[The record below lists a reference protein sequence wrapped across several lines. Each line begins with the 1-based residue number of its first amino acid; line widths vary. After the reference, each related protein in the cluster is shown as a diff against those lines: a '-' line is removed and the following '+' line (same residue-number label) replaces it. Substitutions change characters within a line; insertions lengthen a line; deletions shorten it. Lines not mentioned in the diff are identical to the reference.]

1 MLPSGTLLNNHYRVK
16 RELGRGG
23 MGAVYEAIDERL
35 ASPVALKQNLSHNT
49 ITVNAFAR
57 EARLLRK
64 IKHDA
69 FPRVSDYFAETDGG
83 QYMVMELIAGPDLE
97 RELAARQS
105 PFAVDEV
112 ARWADRLLDAL
123 EVLHNPQ
130 DPVIHR
136 DIKPA
141 NLKLDEKGQIKL
153 LDFGIAKGAAG
164 DKPQAG
170 DSRSMNFVTLA
181 YAPVEQILRCSG
193 DVYLVLFANHAAKV
207 EAAAAQGTDGRSDLF
222 ALGATLYHFLTGVAP
237 TPASARAAAV
247 WAGQKDPLIAPHK
260 LNPDA
265 PPELSAMVCR
275 ALALERQDRYAD
287 AAAMRQALRDW
298 REAKQREAAAAER
311 RRIEEERQR
320 LQAEAEAQRLAA
332 ETAQRQAEAA
342 RRENEAL
349 AARLREAEAERRKL
363 QAETEQARQQLAA
376 AQAQEALSRLP
387 TLPRPAPP
395 VTEELPPELRPT
407 ATPTPFSGVSLN
419 SYSFEAVKLDKSGN
433 VVERP
438 KGQAQSYEEDLGGG
452 VLLEMTLVPGGEFMM
467 GSPDSEQSHQSDES
481 PRHRVAVP
489 EFYLGR
495 YEVTQEQWRAVAKLP
510 KIRVD
515 LPAEPFS
522 FKGDGRLPVE
532 SISWF
537 EAVEFCARLKKK
549 TGRDYRL
556 PSEAEWEYAARA
568 GAETPFAFGETITPY
583 YVNYDGNYPYI
594 GDKKELYR
602 QKTVP
607 VDLSDATFAGIPNAF
622 GLYQMHGNVWEW
634 CLDEYKETY
643 NGAPSDGRAVGQ
655 TKDVLLDDEKARV
668 LRGGSWGYYAWD
680 CRSALRNRI
689 TPRYRDFNLGFRV
702 AVASSK

>member
-1 MLPSGTLLNNHYRVK
+1 MLPSGTLLNNRYRVK

-23 MGAVYEAIDERL
+23 MGAVYEAIDERFD
-35 ASPVALKQNLSHNT
+35 SPVALKQNLSHNT

-69 FPRVSDYFAETDGG
+69 FPLVSDYFAETDGG

-97 RELAARQS
+97 KELAARRR

-170 DSRSMNFVTLA
+170 DSRSVNFVTLA

-247 WAGQKDPLIAPHK
+247 WAGQKDPLIAPHL

-265 PPELSAMVCR
+265 PPELSAIICR

-311 RRIEEERQR
+311 RRLVEERQR
-320 LQAEAEAQRLAA
+320 LQAEADAQKQAA
-332 ETAQRQAEAA
+332 QEAA
-342 RRENEAL
+342 RRAERLETQLRESEERQRAETDKLRQQAAL
-349 AARLREAEAERRKL
+349 AEQRLREA
-363 QAETEQARQQLAA
+363 QA
-376 AQAQEALSRLP
+376 AQRQVPL
-387 TLPRPAPP
+387 
-395 VTEELPPELRPT
+395 VTEELPRREKEQTTMPVFPPPAKPFVESEKPSRRRVFLPLAAAGALAVVGAFGISQWDFNPT
-407 ATPTPFSGVSLN
+407 PANPVSNTNQPMPTVAPPIWPTPTPTPEPTKPPATETRPAPNTAPPAKPSGPPAATPKPTPPAN
-419 SYSFEAVKLDKSGN
+419 SAPARQDKQPRPVK
-433 VVERP
+433 P
-438 KGQAQSYEEDLGGG
+438 KRTITAEDL
-452 VLLEMTLVPGGEFMM
+452 MNDRRP
-467 GSPDSEQSHQSDES
+467 
-481 PRHRVAVP
+481 
-489 EFYLGR
+489 
-495 YEVTQEQWRAVAKLP
+495 
-510 KIRVD
+510 
-515 LPAEPFS
+515 
-522 FKGDGRLPVE
+522 
-532 SISWF
+532 
-537 EAVEFCARLKKK
+537 
-549 TGRDYRL
+549 
-556 PSEAEWEYAARA
+556 
-568 GAETPFAFGETITPY
+568 
-583 YVNYDGNYPYI
+583 
-594 GDKKELYR
+594 
-602 QKTVP
+602 
-607 VDLSDATFAGIPNAF
+607 
-622 GLYQMHGNVWEW
+622 
-634 CLDEYKETY
+634 
-643 NGAPSDGRAVGQ
+643 
-655 TKDVLLDDEKARV
+655 
-668 LRGGSWGYYAWD
+668 
-680 CRSALRNRI
+680 
-689 TPRYRDFNLGFRV
+689 
-702 AVASSK
+702 